1 MTEINFQNFC
11 SHTRKLLL
19 QGAKNDPKNFSLSAV
34 KGYDKFVAET
44 KTILAKADLLDE
56 WSVSFNFKTPKD
68 LVLFNKFP
76 SYAAEALMESKA
88 FYVTKELHESVSE
101 PKIQPASKKYMELA
115 LIESLSKESL
125 SQDLLNEYTA
135 WTTYTTGP
143 TLLEIAGGLEKVKL
157 IANFLAS
164 NMVPSARTS
173 GQMVVPDRILQ
184 QAAQQYGLSI
194 DQVADIAHSADRF
207 GVGGALNIASAHG
220 TRNAGWLRNLIQ
232 DPGAAAGV
240 KPDLGSAGKG
250 IDPNWLGTIK
260 AKIGSASKGVWEAIK
275 AVASKGMAW
284 AAANPVA
291 AGAIIVA
298 ALIAGAGAVVLK
310 RRAERIGTLGRIARF
325 LERRPELLRGGRA
338 AGRDTGSASRE
349 ATSRT
354 GAGVSGERGG
364 ESGGGTTSGGESG
377 GGTSGGTTSGG
388 TEAGGSS
395 SGWSEGEEGREGG
408 NTGTTRE
415 SLNEDN
421 PPVGR
426 RILDRMRA
434 SRGSGGASSGASSR
448 EAEAPPP
455 RSGEAPIVTDEQ
467 AWEQMRNPEG
477 DMAKTNAAIRSQ
489 IIGLDKAAEW
499 YYSKTPQEKAA
510 VDAYTEDRTKSR
522 KTFAAEIAEIKKELL
537 ALFGDY
543 RKAKEALAQ
552 GSYLTAAGRG
562 VAAAARHGFGAVQ
575 RTFGRL
581 FGRGETGQTNIRQDL
596 EESRLPSEDK
606 ILEDLFKK

>member
-1 MTEINFQNFC
+1 MTEINFENFC
-11 SHTRKLLL
+11 NHTRKLLL
-19 QGAKNDPKNFSLSAV
+19 QGAKNDPKNFNLSAV

-88 FYVTKELHESVSE
+88 FYVTKELHESISE

-115 LIESLSKESL
+115 LIESFSKDSL
-125 SQDLLNEYTA
+125 SQDLLNEYTD

-143 TLLEIAGGLEKVKL
+143 NLLEIAGGLEKVKL
-157 IANFLAS
+157 IANFLAR
-164 NMVPSARTS
+164 NMVPSARTP
-173 GQMVVPDRILQ
+173 GQNVVPDRILQ
-184 QAAQQYGLSI
+184 QAAQQHGLSI
-194 DQVADIAHSADRF
+194 DQVGDIAHSADRF
-207 GVGGALNIASAHG
+207 GVGGALNTASAHG
-220 TRNAGWLRNLIQ
+220 TRDAGWLRNLIA
-232 DPGAAAGV
+232 PGKTDLGSAGKV
-240 KPDLGSAGKG
+240 LGKPDLGSAGKG
-250 IDPNWLGTIK
+250 IDPSWWEAMK
-260 AKIGSASKGVWEAIK
+260 AKVGSASKGVWGAIK

-298 ALIAGAGAVVLK
+298 ALVAGAGAVVLK
-310 RRAERIGTLGRIARF
+310 RRAERIKTLGTVARF
-325 LERRPELLRGGRA
+325 LERRPELLKKGKE
-338 AGRDTGSASRE
+338 AGRETSTASRE

-354 GAGVSGERGG
+354 GGGISSERGTAPEG
-364 ESGGGTTSGGESG
+364 EGEGLPPASDTLTEFASGG
-377 GGTSGGTTSGG
+377 
-388 TEAGGSS
+388 
-395 SGWSEGEEGREGG
+395 SEGGD
-408 NTGTTRE
+408 T
-415 SLNEDN
+415 
-421 PPVGR
+421 
-426 RILDRMRA
+426 
-434 SRGSGGASSGASSR
+434 
-448 EAEAPPP
+448 PP
-455 RSGEAPIVTDEQ
+455 RGEAPVMTDEQ
-467 AWEQMRNPEG
+467 AWEQMKNPEG

-489 IIGLDKAAEW
+489 IIGIDKAAEW

-510 VDAYTEDRTKSR
+510 IDAYTEDRTKSR
-522 KTFAAEIAEIKKELL
+522 KTFGAEVEEIKKELL

-552 GSYLTAAGRG
+552 GSYLKAAGRG

-575 RTFGRL
+575 RTFGKL
-581 FGRGETGQTNIRQDL
+581 FGRGEVGQTNINPNL